1 MRAASLRKN
10 GPFLS
15 CFPPMFVPS
24 PSWQNV
30 RFYISL
36 IGSKEPFLLTDADDV
51 AGIPAPCEKR
61 LFLKFSLC
69 LSQACLGK
77 KDRF

>member
-15 CFPPMFVPS
+15 CSTPMFVPS

-36 IGSKEPFLLTDADDV
+36 IGSKEPLLLTDADDV
-51 AGIPAPCEKR
+51 AGIPAPRPNAVIARADAYK
-61 LFLKFSLC
+61 KTP
-69 LSQACLGK
+69 LS
-77 KDRF
+77 F